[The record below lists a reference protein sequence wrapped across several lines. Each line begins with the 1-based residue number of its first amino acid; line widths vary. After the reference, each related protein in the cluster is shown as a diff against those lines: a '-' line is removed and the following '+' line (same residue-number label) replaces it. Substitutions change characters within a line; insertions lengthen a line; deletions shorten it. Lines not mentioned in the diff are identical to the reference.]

1 MMNEEIR
8 NLTLEHP
15 SSSQLRRAAFRAG
28 MRSLREDGWHKV
40 QSGYTTIEEVL
51 RLTQEDELIMEGNS

>member
-8 NLTLEHP
+8 DLALEHA

-28 MRSLREDGWHKV
+28 MRSLREDGWNKV
-40 QSGYTTIEEVL
+40 LSGYTSVEEVL
-51 RLTQEDELIMEGNS
+51 RLTQEDELTLEGTA